1 MGPIQE
7 SQAVLLGG
15 VEGRGMEVDTVLWG
29 LGAAVAVLVLVRLA
43 DRRRRDL
50 RALLYDYV
58 QRQLLWI
65 RRKQK
70 AAEMKAAKKQAE
82 SEN

>member
-1 MGPIQE
+1 MD
-7 SQAVLLGG
+7 
-15 VEGRGMEVDTVLWG
+15 VDTVLWG
-29 LGAAVAVLVLVRLA
+29 LGALIAILVLVRLA
-43 DRRRRDL
+43 DKRRRDL

-82 SEN
+82 SES